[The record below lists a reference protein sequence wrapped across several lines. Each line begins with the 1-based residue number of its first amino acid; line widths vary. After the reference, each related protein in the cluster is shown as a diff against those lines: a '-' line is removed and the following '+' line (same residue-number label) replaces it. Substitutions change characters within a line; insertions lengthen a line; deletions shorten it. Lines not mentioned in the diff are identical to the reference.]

1 MSIAHASSSVTFPF
15 PSLPAGRTSL
25 ARNPPDEGESYC
37 TSRRMDILLRGARE
51 APRVKICAH
60 REGIESVG
68 EGDVCVGGSYLHS
81 TTVQTLLLFL

>member
-1 MSIAHASSSVTFPF
+1 
-15 PSLPAGRTSL
+15 
-25 ARNPPDEGESYC
+25 
-37 TSRRMDILLRGARE
+37 MDILLRGARE